1 MHSRPSPHCSA
12 KEPSVATSPSQ
23 QSPLGIPRSRVRQL
37 TAASIGNVV
46 EWYDWYAYSFLA
58 IYFSR
63 QIFPESADNSL
74 VPLLSS
80 FAVFAVGFFMRPLG
94 GLLVGAFADRYGR
107 KLAMTGTIVLMGVGS
122 LLVGLTPTY
131 AAVGVLA
138 PIILVVARLIQ
149 GLSVGGE
156 FAAATTFL
164 VESAPP
170 RRRGL
175 FSSFQ
180 YVSTTIGQLLASGLA
195 ALLATTLAEADMDG
209 WGWRIPFFVGAVLSL
224 VGLWIRRGAD
234 ETSAVV
240 DEVRQGKAERQKMF
254 EFLRLHPRSA
264 ATIVGITIAG
274 TVAYYTWTTFLPT
287 YAQITVGFDE
297 ANSLQIGTISL
308 IFFMILQPL
317 LGMLSDRIGRRPML
331 ITFGLGFVLLP
342 VPLLSL
348 LTDSYGSLLAV
359 QLIGMVF
366 LGCFTSI
373 SAAVNSELFPTR
385 VRAAGAGFPYS
396 LTVALFGGT
405 APLIGTAMQEM
416 GNPGLF
422 PWYMS
427 GLALISTLVY
437 IFVLPETK
445 DQPLR

>member
-1 MHSRPSPHCSA
+1 M
-12 KEPSVATSPSQ
+12 ATSPVAH
-23 QSPLGIPRSRVRQL
+23 SPLGIPKSRVRQL
-37 TAASIGNVV
+37 MAASIGNVV
-46 EWYDWYAYSFLA
+46 EWYDWYAYSALA
-58 IYFSR
+58 TFFSV
-63 QIFPESADNSL
+63 QIFPPSADDPL
-74 VPLLSS
+74 LPLLSA
-80 FAVFAVGFFMRPLG
+80 FGIFAVGFFMRPLG

-107 KLAMTGTIVLMGVGS
+107 KSAMTFTIILMGVGS

-138 PIILVVARLIQ
+138 PIMLTLARLIQ

-164 VESAPP
+164 VESAPKG
-170 RRRGL
+170 RRGL

-180 YVSTTIGQLLASGLA
+180 YVSTTIGQLIATGMA
-195 ALLATTLAEADMDG
+195 ALLATMLIHADMNS

-224 VGLWIRRGAD
+224 VGLWIRKGAD
-234 ETSAVV
+234 ETSAV
-240 DEVRQGKAERQKMF
+240 AEEIQRGETKRPGLF
-254 EFLRLHPRSA
+254 EFLRSYPRSA
-264 ATIVGITIAG
+264 ATIVGITVAG

-287 YAQITVGFDE
+287 YANITVGFDK
-297 ANSLQIGTISL
+297 AQALQIGTISL
-308 IFFMILQPL
+308 LFFMILQPL
-317 LGMLSDRIGRRPML
+317 AGMLSDRVGRKPLL
-331 ITFGLGFVLLP
+331 IAFGLGFLILP
-342 VPLLSL
+342 VPLLGMLTDAYWSL
-348 LTDSYGSLLAV
+348 LVV

-366 LGCFTSI
+366 LSGFTSI

-405 APLIGTAMQEM
+405 APLIGTALQEAK
-416 GNPGLF
+416 NPGLF

-427 GLALISTLVY
+427 ALALVSTLVY
-437 IFVLPETK
+437 IFVLRETK

>member
-1 MHSRPSPHCSA
+1 
-12 KEPSVATSPSQ
+12 VATSPTA
-23 QSPLGIPRSRVRQL
+23 QSPVGIPKSRVRQL
-37 TAASIGNVV
+37 MAASIGNVV
-46 EWYDWYAYSFLA
+46 EWYDWYAYTFLA
-58 IYFSR
+58 VYFSA
-63 QIFPESADNSL
+63 QVFPKSSGDSL

-107 KLAMTGTIVLMGVGS
+107 KAAMTFTIMLMGAGS

-138 PIILVVARLIQ
+138 PVIITLARLIQ

-170 RRRGL
+170 GRRGL

-195 ALLATTLAEADMDG
+195 ALLATALAKADMDSY
-209 WGWRIPFFVGAVLSL
+209 GWRIPFIVGALLSL
-224 VGLWIRRGAD
+224 VGLWIRKGAD
-234 ETSAVV
+234 ETSAV
-240 DEVRQGKAERQKMF
+240 AEEIQRGEAQRPKMF
-254 EFLRLHPRSA
+254 EFLKHYPKSA
-264 ATIVGITIAG
+264 LLIVGITIAG
-274 TVAYYTWTTFLPT
+274 TVAYYTWTVFLPT
-287 YAQITVGFDE
+287 YAQITVNFDE
-297 ANSLQIGTISL
+297 AASLQIGTISL
-308 IFFMILQPL
+308 VFFMILQPL
-317 LGMLSDRIGRRPML
+317 LGMLSDRVGRKPML
-331 ITFGLGFVLLP
+331 IAFGLGFVILP
-342 VPLLSL
+342 VPLLGMLTDAYASL
-348 LTDSYGSLLAV
+348 LVV

-373 SAAVNSELFPTR
+373 SAAVNAELFPTR
-385 VRAAGAGFPYS
+385 VRAAGIGFPYS
-396 LTVALFGGT
+396 ATVAIFGGT
-405 APLIGTAMQEM
+405 APLIGTAFREA

-427 GLALISTLVY
+427 ALAVISTLVY
-437 IFVLPETK
+437 VFALRETK
-445 DQPLR
+445 DQPLS